1 MERYFHRYVVVKVA
15 HAEQALSQE
24 ELKTL
29 YGLGQKV
36 YNWQHKQGKPAFECV
51 VVEHDWPEYEKVWQ
65 MIEARVDSKEA
76 EDQGLEEWIAGYE
89 AWKAGYESAKRQWSR
104 SGEISYLRGIGA
116 YCNGWNRFAK
126 EKLDEGR

>member
-1 MERYFHRYVVVKVA
+1 MERDFHRYVVVKVD
-15 HAEQALSQE
+15 HAEQALSRE
-24 ELKTL
+24 ELRTL

-65 MIEARVDSKEA
+65 MIEDRVASTKEA
-76 EDQGLEEWIAGYE
+76 EDNKVPGLEEWI
-89 AWKAGYESAKRQWSR
+89 AGYESAKRQWSR
-104 SGEISYLRGIGA
+104 SGEVSYLKGINA

-126 EKLDEGR
+126 DKLDEGR